1 MFSQR
6 RIARTLAA
14 ILAITLL
21 QATSGIQAP
30 SSFAAPGSV
39 GPTTASGTCAS
50 NVGETTYVTATFNA
64 AGFCLLQIST
74 STTWT
79 VPTGV
84 SSVDLLFVGGG
95 GGGGNDGGGGGGG
108 GEVRTATGVAV
119 TANASIAITVG
130 TGGAGKTLSSDSS
143 NGAQT
148 SLVIGGTTYSANGGL
163 RSVNWQPAAY
173 YAPGGS
179 GGSGGTQLTG
189 GTDFS
194 KGGRNSV
201 QNDGFAAGGYGTV
214 GYAGVTT
221 SFTGTS
227 TTFAGGGGGGICT
240 NNKGEANFG
249 GLAGGAGG
257 GGRGA
262 FHTQNVG
269 SDAGQPGTNGLG
281 GGGGGGSACND
292 GGIDGTNARTNGG
305 RGGDGVVYIKYVP
318 AITFSATPTSQNLV
332 LGTSVSLTA
341 TPKGTVS
348 GPTRTKQWQVLAP
361 GGSWTNVSGATSD
374 TYSIGA
380 LTRAV
385 HGNQYRY
392 VVTDTNGTMVSQSIT
407 TPVTVTTFPPFQG
420 ETDTALT
427 GSNTKYA
434 YTSDFS
440 KIMPGT
446 VSTYTMQAW
455 VNPSSTCDAGNLCTI
470 FSNDYSVYININNG
484 KVAYIIGAGGAWC
497 DSGVYTYPTNTF
509 VKSGQWSHVGF
520 VRNSASIKIY
530 INGALKFAKDHSCNP
545 TTQTAQATNFGIGY
559 TATSGRYFYGSIDDA
574 RIWST
579 DRSANMASDMNS
591 NETSTAGLM
600 HYWNFNEGTGT
611 KVYDQVPSRE
621 SAGDLTL
628 SSSSAWDS
636 DVVATTTNDGAYTIE
651 TFYKTYINALGG
663 FKMPAGNTR
672 VLALIVGGGGG
683 GGGGM
688 NGGGGGA
695 GGFIETTTTLTAGNI
710 YPVTVGL
717 GGVGSGGYDYRTTAP
732 SNGTNSSAFGF
743 TVIGGGYGG
752 SEYVTGPV
760 HLPANSGGSGGGG
773 AWGGTSSYYPG
784 KAGTAGQG
792 NKGGDNLSHVTFA
805 AGGGGAGA
813 PGGNTSST
821 AGGAGGAGKLSLIT
835 GTFLAGGGGGA
846 HRNSSAGGVGGD
858 GGGGAS
864 ATSNT
869 AAPHETGG
877 AQAGAAATG
886 GGGGGARLMSTGTDG
901 FGANGGSGVVA
912 LRWITKLKPTYT
924 APTIAYLNVG
934 MTETFTTNVAQDS
947 ATVSLTRT
955 FRWESSTT
963 GVNGTYSVIK
973 QGTGANNAF
982 FAWVPTNTLTSGST
996 YAYRVV
1002 ITDSDTSGLFIVDT
1016 STPVWAIINQPLNVS
1031 GTSSI
1036 AKAINVNRSET
1047 FTITLGTPTYRAT
1060 LAPDAPGISLDTST
1074 AGLAIIRIAETATVG
1089 TYYETLT
1096 VTDSVSAS
1104 VTIPITINVAAP
1116 PSLLNSGEIINHD
1129 LILHLEAGNSQSLL
1143 LGDTQTATSITWRDI
1158 SGNGKHA
1165 QTSGTFE
1172 NVNGY
1177 GKTCAAGTWSPNN
1190 GGSVVFNGTS
1200 TCYMTPYIGHQTN
1213 RDLTLETW
1221 VRVDGAMS
1229 AATIVQQNY
1238 TQTPNNPAENVNYV
1252 LGDTS
1257 SNNKIKFGIYTSAG
1271 YQQVA
1276 NGITPTIGAWTHIV
1290 GTYDGSYFRMYQ
1302 NGILV
1307 ETSTLYTTGLGATL
1321 NNAGTLI
1328 GRRGSTADF
1337 FNGAIASV
1345 RIYKNALSSAEV
1357 LQNYNSTKDRFITAG
1372 AVETRFTQKYGSLQS
1387 ETYTVTSGFGT
1398 KTTSFSVGDRAG
1410 IDWDT
1415 ANVSTVVLNIQ
1426 DSLTVGT
1433 YLDTATVTDSLGQ
1446 STFLPVRVT
1455 VSKADTITVTLR
1467 NPKVLTYNG
1476 LPAASLP
1483 DIGFTGLKSSDT
1495 ATVTRL
1501 YSAPASVVGAPETY
1515 TALVNSPTVPTD
1527 VESYTVTLSAIN
1539 FTVGALS
1546 NYQGVTYETSTLK
1559 ILQADQPDLKL
1570 PPYGAYVGNP
1580 YTIVV
1585 EGGAGGGAVTE
1596 SVTAGST
1603 ATGCSITN
1611 DVLTMMS
1618 TTQSY
1623 CNVLI
1628 TKAQSR
1634 NYKSET
1640 LTAQIYFY
1648 LLVINQPTGTGSGP
1662 TIALSG
1668 QTSVT
1673 LDPFQAPTITG
1684 LSATSISLSAGG
1696 SLTITG
1702 AGFTTSPITVK
1713 FWRNKEVSVTST
1725 NGTTLIIPFSAIGAS
1740 GATSGRIIV
1749 TTPNGQAVSVD
1760 TLTINP

>member
-6 RIARTLAA
+6 RIARSLAA
-14 ILAITLL
+14 LLAITLL
-21 QATSGIQAP
+21 QGLSGLQAP
-30 SSFAAPGSV
+30 SAFAAPGSV

-50 NVGETTYVTATFNA
+50 SVGETTYVTVTFIA
-64 AGFCLLQIST
+64 SGFCLLQVST

-84 SSVDLLFVGGG
+84 TAIDILLVGGG

-108 GEVRTATGVAV
+108 GEVRQATGVSV
-119 TANASIAITVG
+119 TAGSSTSITVG
-130 TGGAGKTLSSDSS
+130 SGGAGKTLFGASSDGGQS
-143 NGAQT
+143 
-148 SLVIGGTTYSANGGL
+148 SLVIGATTYSANGGL
-163 RSVNWQPAAY
+163 KSVNWQSAAY

-240 NNKGEANFG
+240 NNKAEATFG

-262 FHTQNVG
+262 LHTQNLG

-305 RGGDGVVYIKYVP
+305 RGGDGVVYIKFVP
-318 AITFSATPTSQNLV
+318 AITFSATPSSQNLV
-332 LGTSVSLTA
+332 LGTSVSVTA

-361 GGSWTNVSGATSD
+361 GGSWTNISGATSD
-374 TYSIGA
+374 TYSLGA
-380 LTRAV
+380 LTRGV

-392 VVTDTNGTMVSQSIT
+392 VVTDTLGTLVSQSIT
-407 TPVTVTTFPPFQG
+407 SPVTITTFPPYQG

-434 YTSDFS
+434 YASDFS
-440 KIMPGT
+440 KLMPGA
-446 VSTYTMQAW
+446 VSIYTMQAW
-455 VNPSSTCDAGNLCTI
+455 VNPSATCDAGNLCTVI
-470 FSNDYSVYININNG
+470 SNDYSVYLNINNG
-484 KVAYIIGAGGAWC
+484 RVAYIIGAGGAWC
-497 DSGVYTYPTNTF
+497 DAGAYTYPTNTF
-509 VKSGQWSHVGF
+509 VKSGQWSHVGM
-520 VRNSASIKIY
+520 VRNGANIKIY
-530 INGALKFAKDHSCNP
+530 INGALKFEKSHSCSP

-559 TATSGRYFYGSIDDA
+559 TASSGRYFYGSIDDV
-574 RIWST
+574 RIWNT
-579 DRSANMASDMNS
+579 DRSANMSSDMNS
-591 NETSTAGLM
+591 NETSTSGLM
-600 HYWNFNEGTGT
+600 HYWNFNEGTET
-611 KVYDQVPSRE
+611 KVYDQVPNRE
-621 SAGDLTL
+621 AVGDLTL
-628 SSSSAWDS
+628 SSASAWDS
-636 DVVATTTNDGAYTIE
+636 DVVARTTFNGAYTVE
-651 TFYKTYINALGG
+651 TFYKSYINAVGG

-672 VLALIVGGGGG
+672 VLALVVGGGGG

-695 GGFIETTTTLTAGNI
+695 GGFIETTTTLSAGSV
-710 YPVTVGL
+710 YPVTVGV

-732 SNGTNSSAFGF
+732 SNGLNSSAFGF
-743 TVIGGGYGG
+743 TAIGGGYGG
-752 SEYVTGPV
+752 SEYTTSAL
-760 HLPANSGGSGGGG
+760 HFPANSGGSGGGG
-773 AWGGTSSYYPG
+773 TWGNTSSYYPG
-784 KAGTAGQG
+784 KSGTAGQG
-792 NKGGDNLSHVTFA
+792 NKGGDNLSNCCIG

-813 PGGNTSST
+813 PGGNTSASS
-821 AGGAGGAGKLSLIT
+821 GGTGGIGKLSLIT
-835 GTFLAGGGGGA
+835 GTLLAGGGGGGY
-846 HRNSSAGGVGGD
+846 RGSTAGGLGGD
-858 GGGGAS
+858 GGGGAA
-864 ATSNT
+864 ATSTT
-869 AAPHETGG
+869 ATTHTTGG
-877 AQAGAAATG
+877 AQAGAAASG
-886 GGGGGARLMSTGTDG
+886 GGGGGSIMTNTSTDG
-901 FGANGGSGVVA
+901 FGGNGGSGVVA
-912 LRWITKLKPTYT
+912 LRWITNLKPVYT
-924 APTIAYLNVG
+924 PPRIAYLNAG

-955 FRWESSTT
+955 FRWESSST

-982 FAWVPTNTLTSGST
+982 FAWVPTNTSTSGST

-1002 ITDSDTSGLFIVDT
+1002 VTDSDSSGLFIVDT

-1060 LAPDAPGISLDTST
+1060 LSPDAPGISLDTST
-1074 AGLAIIRIAETATVG
+1074 AGLAVIRIAETATVG

-1104 VTIPITINVAAP
+1104 VTIPLTISVAAP
-1116 PSLLNSGEIINHD
+1116 PNLINSAEIVANN
-1129 LILHLEAGNSQSLL
+1129 LIYHLDAGNSASLL
-1143 LGDTQTATSITWRDI
+1143 LGDTATATSAVWRDI

-1165 QTSGTFE
+1165 QTSGTYDTG
-1172 NVNGY
+1172 GY
-1177 GKTCAAGTWSPNN
+1177 AKTCAAPVWSPNN
-1190 GGSVVFNGTS
+1190 GGHLVFDGTS
-1200 TCYMTPYIGHQTN
+1200 TCYWSPYIGEQLDMDVSVEVWMRLDGSTLTTN
-1213 RDLTLETW
+1213 SIL
-1221 VRVDGAMS
+1221 
-1229 AATIVQQNY
+1229 VQQNY
-1238 TQTPNNPAENVNYV
+1238 NTAIAANVNYV
-1252 LGDTS
+1252 LGDT
-1257 SNNKIKFGIYTSAG
+1257 NGGGQIRFGIYDGSVYRQT
-1271 YQQVA
+1271 
-1276 NGITPTIGAWTHIV
+1276 NGFTPTRNAWTHIV
-1290 GTYDGSYFRMYQ
+1290 GTYNGSNFKLYKDGVL
-1302 NGILV
+1302 I
-1307 ETSTLYTTGLGATL
+1307 ETSALYTAGLGSTM
-1321 NNAGTLI
+1321 NTAGTLI
-1328 GRRGSTADF
+1328 GRRGSTANH
-1337 FNGAIASV
+1337 FNGSLATV
-1345 RIYKNALSSAEV
+1345 RIYDKALTDAQI
-1357 LQNYNSTKDRFITAG
+1357 LQNYNSTKDRFITSG
-1372 AVETRFTQKYGSLQS
+1372 AVETRFTQKYGSSQS

-1398 KTTSFSVGDRAG
+1398 KTTTFSVGDRAG

-1415 ANVSTVVLNIQ
+1415 RTAATVALNIQ

-1455 VSKADTITVTLR
+1455 ISKADTITVTLR

-1515 TALVNSPTVPTD
+1515 TALVNSSTVPTD
-1527 VESYTVTLSAIN
+1527 VESYTVSLGTIN

-1546 NYQGVTYETSTLK
+1546 NYQGVIYETSTLR

-1585 EGGAGGGAVTE
+1585 DGGAGGGAVSE

-1611 DVLTMMS
+1611 DVLTMTS
-1618 TTQSY
+1618 TIQSY

-1713 FWRNKEVSVTST
+1713 FWRNKEVTVTST
-1725 NGTTLIIPFSAIGAS
+1725 NGTTLVIPFSAIGAS
-1740 GATSGRIIV
+1740 GATTGRIIV

>member
-6 RIARTLAA
+6 RIARSLAA
-14 ILAITLL
+14 LLAITLL
-21 QATSGIQAP
+21 QGLSGLQAP
-30 SSFAAPGSV
+30 SAFAAPGSV

-50 NVGETTYVTATFNA
+50 SVGETTYVTATFTA
-64 AGFCLLQIST
+64 SGFCLLQVST

-84 SSVDLLFVGGG
+84 TAIDILLVGGG

-108 GEVRTATGVAV
+108 GEVRQATGVSV
-119 TANASIAITVG
+119 TAGSSTSITVG
-130 TGGAGKTLSSDSS
+130 SGGAGKTLFGASSDGGQS
-143 NGAQT
+143 
-148 SLVIGGTTYSANGGL
+148 SLVIGATTYSANGGL
-163 RSVNWQPAAY
+163 KSVNGQSAAY
-173 YAPGGS
+173 FAPGGS

-240 NNKGEANFG
+240 NNKAEATFG

-262 FHTQNVG
+262 LHTQNLG

-318 AITFSATPTSQNLV
+318 AITFTATPSSQNLV
-332 LGTSVSLTA
+332 LGTSVSVTA
-341 TPKGTVS
+341 TPQGTVS

-361 GGSWTNVSGATSD
+361 GGSWTNISGATSD
-374 TYSIGA
+374 TYSLGA
-380 LTRAV
+380 LTRGV

-392 VVTDTNGTMVSQSIT
+392 VVTDTLGTLVSQSIT
-407 TPVTVTTFPPFQG
+407 TAVTITTFPPYQG

-434 YTSDFS
+434 YASDFS
-440 KIMPGT
+440 KLMPGA
-446 VSTYTMQAW
+446 VSIYTMQAW
-455 VNPSSTCDAGNLCTI
+455 VNPSATCDAGNLCTVI
-470 FSNDYSVYININNG
+470 SNDYSVYLNINNG
-484 KVAYIIGAGGAWC
+484 RVAYIIGAGGAWC
-497 DSGVYTYPTNTF
+497 DAGAYTYPTNTF
-509 VKSGQWSHVGF
+509 VKSGQWSHVGM
-520 VRNSASIKIY
+520 VRNGANIKIY
-530 INGALKFAKDHSCNP
+530 INGALKFEKSHSCSP

-559 TATSGRYFYGSIDDA
+559 TASSGRYFYGSIDDV
-574 RIWST
+574 RIWNT
-579 DRSANMASDMNS
+579 DRSANMSSDMNS
-591 NETSTAGLM
+591 NETSTSGLM

-611 KVYDQVPSRE
+611 KVYDQVPNRE
-621 SAGDLTL
+621 AVGDLTL
-628 SSSSAWDS
+628 SSASAWDS
-636 DVVATTTNDGAYTIE
+636 DVVARTTFDGAYTVE
-651 TFYKTYINALGG
+651 TFYKSYINAVGG

-672 VLALIVGGGGG
+672 VLALVVGGGGG

-695 GGFIETTTTLTAGNI
+695 GGFIETTTTLSAGSV
-710 YPVTVGL
+710 YPVTVGV

-732 SNGTNSSAFGF
+732 SNGLNSSAFGF
-743 TVIGGGYGG
+743 TAIGGGYGG
-752 SEYVTGPV
+752 SEYTTSAL
-760 HLPANSGGSGGGG
+760 HFPANSGGSGGGG
-773 AWGGTSSYYPG
+773 TWGNTSSYYPG
-784 KAGTAGQG
+784 KSGTAGQG
-792 NKGGDNLSHVTFA
+792 NKGGDNLSNCCIG

-813 PGGNTSST
+813 PGGNTSASS
-821 AGGAGGAGKLSLIT
+821 GGTGGIGKLSLIT
-835 GTFLAGGGGGA
+835 GTLIAGGGGGGY
-846 HRNSSAGGVGGD
+846 RGSTAGGLGGD
-858 GGGGAS
+858 GGGGAA
-864 ATSNT
+864 ATSTT
-869 AAPHETGG
+869 ATTHTTGG
-877 AQAGAAATG
+877 AQAGAAASG
-886 GGGGGARLMSTGTDG
+886 GGGGGSIMTNTSTDG

-912 LRWITKLKPTYT
+912 LRWITNLKPVYT
-924 APTIAYLNVG
+924 PPRIAYLNAG

-955 FRWESSTT
+955 FRWESSST

-982 FAWVPTNTLTSGST
+982 FAWVPTNTSTSGST

-1002 ITDSDTSGLFIVDT
+1002 VTDSDSSGLFIVDT

-1060 LAPDAPGISLDTST
+1060 LSPDAPGISLDTST
-1074 AGLAIIRIAETATVG
+1074 AGLAVIRIAETATVG

-1104 VTIPITINVAAP
+1104 VTIPLTISVAAP
-1116 PSLLNSGEIINHD
+1116 PNLINSAEIVANN
-1129 LILHLEAGNSQSLL
+1129 LIYHLDAGNSASLL
-1143 LGDTQTATSITWRDI
+1143 LGDTATATSAVWRDI

-1165 QTSGTFE
+1165 QTSGTYDTG
-1172 NVNGY
+1172 GY
-1177 GKTCAAGTWSPNN
+1177 AKTCAAPVWSPNN
-1190 GGSVVFNGTS
+1190 GGHLVFDGTS
-1200 TCYMTPYIGHQTN
+1200 TCYWSPYIGEQLDMDVSVEVWMRLDGSTLTTN
-1213 RDLTLETW
+1213 SIL
-1221 VRVDGAMS
+1221 
-1229 AATIVQQNY
+1229 VQQNY
-1238 TQTPNNPAENVNYV
+1238 NTAIAANVNYV
-1252 LGDTS
+1252 LGDT
-1257 SNNKIKFGIYTSAG
+1257 NGGGQIRFGIYDGSVYRQT
-1271 YQQVA
+1271 
-1276 NGITPTIGAWTHIV
+1276 NGFTPTRNAWTHIV
-1290 GTYDGSYFRMYQ
+1290 GTYNGSNFKLYKDGVL
-1302 NGILV
+1302 I
-1307 ETSTLYTTGLGATL
+1307 ETSALYTAGLGSTM
-1321 NNAGTLI
+1321 NTAGTLI
-1328 GRRGSTADF
+1328 GRRGSTANH
-1337 FNGAIASV
+1337 FNGSLATV
-1345 RIYKNALSSAEV
+1345 RIYDKALTDAQI
-1357 LQNYNSTKDRFITAG
+1357 LQNYNSTKDRFITSG
-1372 AVETRFTQKYGSLQS
+1372 AVETRFTQKYGSSQS

-1398 KTTSFSVGDRAG
+1398 KTTTFSVGDRAG

-1415 ANVSTVVLNIQ
+1415 RTAATVALNIQ

-1455 VSKADTITVTLR
+1455 ISKADTITVTLR

-1515 TALVNSPTVPTD
+1515 TALVNSSTVPTD
-1527 VESYTVTLSAIN
+1527 VESYTVSLGTIN

-1546 NYQGVTYETSTLK
+1546 NYQGVIYETSTLR

-1585 EGGAGGGAVTE
+1585 EGGAGGGAVSE

-1611 DVLTMMS
+1611 DVLTMTS
-1618 TTQSY
+1618 TIQSY

-1673 LDPFQAPTITG
+1673 LDPFQAPTISG
-1684 LSATSISLSAGG
+1684 LSATTISLSAGG

-1713 FWRNKEVSVTST
+1713 FWRNKEVTVTST
-1725 NGTTLIIPFSAIGAS
+1725 NGTTLVIPFSAIGAS
-1740 GATSGRIIV
+1740 GATTGRIIV